1 MLRATIQAGLTFGPC
16 PMYRGN
22 VVGSCHT
29 AIMPKL
35 RHEAVV
41 EILQNEPKLVLWLL
55 THSGAPLRLGARL
68 TATIADSN
76 LTDRDPDEDDQQIRG
91 LFSDN
96 VFVFEDDGRR
106 IAVVAEV
113 QTDHPDKER
122 ALSWPAYIA
131 NARRQHRCDT
141 LLMIF
146 AITKDAARGS
156 AKPIRTGHP
165 GWDLVPLISGIGKIP
180 GLPEDGARFG
190 AELVLLRII
199 TCELTLDTHDARMF
213 ALAAIRSAPAERITR
228 YTRYL
233 KALVPPS
240 TRKDLET
247 LMKTVLK
254 DAFIDGWIE
263 EGLAKGMEKGLEQG
277 REQGLGQGREQGRVE
292 MLLEL
297 LETRFSVSD
306 EIRKQVEECTA
317 ETQVK
322 TWFKRAISAS
332 SLEEVFAELRTHIS
346 SSCSCAGRVR

>member
-1 MLRATIQAGLTFGPC
+1 
-16 PMYRGN
+16 
-22 VVGSCHT
+22 
-29 AIMPKL
+29 MPKL

-41 EILQNEPKLVLWLL
+41 EILQNEPRLVLWLL

-76 LTDRDPDEDDQQIRG
+76 LTDREPNEDGQQVRG

-96 VFVFEDDGRR
+96 VFVFEDDSRR

-113 QTDHPDKER
+113 QTDHPDSER

-146 AITKDAARGS
+146 AITQDAARGS

-165 GWDLVPLISGIGKIP
+165 GWDLVPLISGFGKIP
-180 GLPEDGARFG
+180 GLPADGAQFG

-213 ALAAIRSAPAERITR
+213 ALAAIRSAPAERVTR
-228 YTRYL
+228 YTKYL

-240 TRKDLET
+240 IRKDLET
-247 LMKTVLK
+247 LMKIELK

-263 EGLAKGMEKGLEQG
+263 EGLTKGLEKGLAKG
-277 REQGLGQGREQGRVE
+277 REQGLEQGLAQGLGQARVE

-297 LETRFSVSD
+297 LETRFSLSA

-322 TWFKRAISAS
+322 TWFKRAIGAS
-332 SLEEVFAELRTHIS
+332 SLDEVFAELRTHIS
-346 SSCSCAGRVR
+346 CDDRFGPG